1 MYLKKLPPDI
11 QTSAPKS
18 NLQCANTILS
28 HFDKDLFYKWDIYI
42 YIYISGKIRL
52 NERKLRE
59 FWLCE
64 LVTLDL
70 EDLRQCFR
78 SENDSSWCEEFDCYV
93 EMWLFQ
99 QYVVLE
105 CLKGTILSKFILQNV
120 ANKLLLLQEME
131 KIKFWCVFW
140 NDHTK
145 ASRFDYSYAIFTL
158 VWQDCEPIYP

>member
-1 MYLKKLPPDI
+1 MLPSEKCKLSFIMPRLI
-11 QTSAPKS
+11 FGTQR
-18 NLQCANTILS
+18 
-28 HFDKDLFYKWDIYI
+28 FI
-42 YIYISGKIRL
+42 YIYISGRIRL
-52 NERKLRE
+52 NERKSRE

-64 LVTLDL
+64 LVTFDL

-99 QYVVLE
+99 QCVVLE

-120 ANKLLLLQEME
+120 ANKLLLLQKMI

-140 NDHTK
+140 NVHTK